1 MIVYIEAAG
10 CPNVCR
16 HCAAEGR
23 RLYGAHFSL
32 DELHTVR
39 DEWGPLIIYHEATAH
54 PEFPEIFDPQLSVP
68 HGGHWPTNGFG
79 LAQREDYAAV
89 LERMCAIGLR
99 TLHFTIHGLR
109 DHHDW
114 FVCRRGA
121 FDDIVLAGRRA
132 RAAGFQIGWQVYLD
146 RENIAALPELVDM
159 SVVETG
165 STPWLDVPN
174 HRVSRRLWR
183 YEALRPRLADLRA
196 YPAAD
201 RVFRDLHRQPP
212 EEMTAAAWLEEWA
225 EATDAV
231 RLRHPFEPPTW
242 PPTEAFDNL
251 TLYILRNRKVY
262 LDPMCAPRILLG
274 DLSDGKAAIVDRL
287 HRLAAPVYRELAP
300 DEVTLTFEE
309 GEELHPV
316 CFSVRYRAISKA
328 VFAHESRATSHSL
341 VGLNERQQ
349 HERDS

>member
-10 CPNVCR
+10 CPNICR
-16 HCAAEGR
+16 HCAADGR
-23 RLYGAHFSL
+23 RPYGAHFSL
-32 DELHTVR
+32 DELYTIR
-39 DEWGPLIIYHEATAH
+39 EEWGLLTIYFEATAH
-54 PEFPEIFDPQLSVP
+54 PQFPEIFDPQLSIP

-79 LAQREDYAAV
+79 LAQREDYAV
-89 LERMCAIGLR
+89 LIERMYAVGLR

-121 FDDIVLAGRRA
+121 FDDILLAGRRA

-165 STPWLDVPN
+165 SPPWLDVPN

-183 YEALRPRLADLRA
+183 YEALRPRVGDIRQHPSAESVFHQLR
-196 YPAAD
+196 
-201 RVFRDLHRQPP
+201 RQHPDAL
-212 EEMTAAAWLEEWA
+212 TAVAWLAKWA
-225 EATDAV
+225 ETPDV
-231 RLRHPFEPPTW
+231 VQFRHPFEPPTW

-262 LDPMCAPRILLG
+262 LDPMCAPRVLLG
-274 DLSDGKAAIVDRL
+274 DLSEGRAAIMLRL
-287 HRLAAPVYRELAP
+287 QTIAAPAYREIAP
-300 DEVTLTFEE
+300 EQIVLTPEE
-309 GEELHPV
+309 RDELHPA
-316 CFSVRYRAISKA
+316 CFSVRYKAISKA
-328 VFAHESRATSHSL
+328 VFAQEPRATSRFGSA
-341 VGLNERQQ
+341 Q
-349 HERDS
+349 